1 MTLNVYMHISCSAA
15 NPPLNE
21 NVCTLTTGYIMDASS
36 KARVNSTI
44 NSLSEN
50 RDNSTTDS
58 SSKTRDNYVADSSSE
73 TGNNSITDSSS
84 KNSDNSPVQ
93 KVPKKALKLSLSRS
107 TKQHSY
113 QACNPPVDTI
123 YSNENESIS
132 QTHPGNC
139 YIQAYAPQNT
149 NKCMQTQGGQILK
162 DITNTVNH
170 NKNLD
175 DSSTASINNP
185 AKNLLPQGCTQPC
198 TSAMLDHDSTT
209 KNFKSVLSWKQ
220 ILHCKLFYL
229 VILNTHMW

>member
-123 YSNENESIS
+123 IYTLMKMNRFHKPIRATATYRHMHLRTPTNACRLKVARFSKIS
-132 QTHPGNC
+132 P
-139 YIQAYAPQNT
+139 
-149 NKCMQTQGGQILK
+149 TQ
-162 DITNTVNH
+162 
-170 NKNLD
+170 
-175 DSSTASINNP
+175 
-185 AKNLLPQGCTQPC
+185 
-198 TSAMLDHDSTT
+198 
-209 KNFKSVLSWKQ
+209 
-220 ILHCKLFYL
+220 
-229 VILNTHMW
+229 